1 MHNLPATPEVT
12 IQPPPV
18 NGCGTPPGP
27 CAASCSAAPPPKLV
41 GIARLAHS
49 SPRVRERTGVE
60 YFALPARSAL
70 NRESSGRLP
79 FAWTLNP
86 YRGCEFG
93 CKYCYARYT
102 HEFMELHDGREF
114 ERKIFAKLGSPALLR
129 AELRRARDR
138 GLPIALGTATDPYQP
153 AEKQFQVTRGMLRV
167 FGEFEGLD
175 FSITTKGPLILRD
188 LDLLAPL
195 AARHRLSVN
204 ITVTTV
210 DAGLARLL
218 EPKAPPPARRLAAVR
233 ALNEAG
239 IRMGVNAAP
248 ILPGLT
254 DSPAQLDRLARAAS
268 EHGARFLLAMCS
280 SSCPAPWPSSCRFS
294 KRSARNSPGATAS
307 SSGIPPISRR
317 ITRTASPNSSP
328 TSAPATAST
337 ATAKK
342 TPSPASTGST
352 PWRLGRR
359 GWQVV
364 GGGWIV
370 AEPSTV
376 GERVARRPAVEFV
389 ATVSPQ
395 MALAFA

>member
-12 IQPPPV
+12 FQPPPASKRRRR
-18 NGCGTPPGP
+18 TTRRLRTREPERPGP
-27 CAASCSAAPPPKLV
+27 MHDSCTLRRRRKLV
-41 GIARLAHS
+41 GIARLAQS

-60 YFALPARSAL
+60 YFSLPARSAL

-195 AARHRLSVN
+195 AARHRLSVH

-218 EPKAPPPARRLAAVR
+218 EPKAPPPAKRLAAVR
-233 ALNEAG
+233 PLNKAG
-239 IRMGVNAAP
+239 IRTGVNAAP

-268 EHGARFLLAMCS
+268 EHGARFLFGNVLFLMPSAMAQFMPFLEKERPQLVRRYRKLFRHS
-280 SSCPAPWPSSCRFS
+280 AYLSQDYKDGITQLVAGLRTRYGLDGKREENVTAPLHR
-294 KRSARNSPGATAS
+294 
-307 SSGIPPISRR
+307 
-317 ITRTASPNSSP
+317 
-328 TSAPATAST
+328 
-337 ATAKK
+337 
-342 TPSPASTGST
+342 
-352 PWRLGRR
+352 
-359 GWQVV
+359 QY
-364 GGGWIV
+364 
-370 AEPSTV
+370 
-376 GERVARRPAVEFV
+376 
-389 ATVSPQ
+389 
-395 MALAFA
+395 ALAFG

>member
-1 MHNLPATPEVT
+1 MQNLPVTPEVT
-12 IQPPPV
+12 LQPPPV
-18 NGCGTPPGP
+18 SGHRTPPSRKKH
-27 CAASCSAAPPPKLV
+27 AAAPASRTTGPAVSAGCPTSCHSAPSGAKLV

-60 YFALPARSAL
+60 YFSLPTRSAL

-114 ERKIFAKLGSPALLR
+114 ERKIFAKLGSPAQLR

-153 AEKQFQVTRGMLRV
+153 AEKQFRVTRRMLQV
-167 FGEFEGLD
+167 FNEFEGVD
-175 FSITTKGPLILRD
+175 FSITTKSPLILRD

-195 AARHRLSVN
+195 AARHRLTVH

-210 DAGLARLL
+210 DARLARLL
-218 EPKAPPPARRLAAVR
+218 EPKAPPPAKRLAAVR
-233 ALNEAG
+233 LLNKAG
-239 IRMGVNAAP
+239 IRTGVNAAP

-268 EHGARFLLAMCS
+268 EHGARFLLPMMLFLMPSAMAQFM
-280 SSCPAPWPSSCRFS
+280 PFLE
-294 KRSARNSPGATAS
+294 K
-307 SSGIPPISRR
+307 
-317 ITRTASPNSSP
+317 
-328 TSAPATAST
+328 
-337 ATAKK
+337 
-342 TPSPASTGST
+342 
-352 PWRLGRR
+352 
-359 GWQVV
+359 
-364 GGGWIV
+364 
-370 AEPSTV
+370 
-376 GERVARRPAVEFV
+376 ERPQLARRYRKLFRHSAYLSQDYKDGISKLV
-389 ATVSPQ
+389 ADLRTRYALDGKREEKVTGPIHRQ
-395 MALAFA
+395 YALAFG